1 MAKDMA
7 QPSGVGGG
15 TPEVLEP
22 SIRNAL
28 LYSMNLAIFPLVI
41 NAAVQGG
48 WWILAPLIFFQLPDW
63 LDTRFGTE
71 ERNMDPARTLDRQ
84 LFLYKLAVWLWAV
97 LWLGTL
103 VFSLWQVLVVG
114 HLSTWE
120 VVAMAFVLGMVAQP
134 CFIVGHELI
143 HSRAAPER
151 RLGEV
156 LLACVS
162 YPTYATEHV
171 YIHHAL
177 VCTAGDPGSP
187 PKGVS
192 FWQYLPG
199 EVKSNIQA
207 AWRFERDRLARRH
220 LPVWHY
226 TNPFWR
232 YVLETAAWYAFAY
245 WVGGPWVVLT
255 YAAIC
260 AGVVFSMKII
270 NYVQHYGLRRIRMPN
285 GRYEKVQACHSWS
298 AAYKLSNLFFYNMQ
312 RHPDHHI
319 APTRRYPLLQHCGED
334 EAPQLPGSYMQ
345 MGGMALFPRRWFE
358 TMDPLVDRWRA
369 HFYPQ
374 VEDWSA
380 YDSPAAAARPDS
392 FETIAEIIGAAP
404 RLAKWINRSPEL
416 LDSLQQREFT
426 DLDLPHGFGPDPESE
441 SIARRGLTRLYW
453 TVELGVPEMR
463 EQIAELPFLGAKE
476 AVQTARDWS
485 NHKVFQIGMHTLRG
499 NLSPAEAGVALSNV
513 AEASIV
519 TVLSAVEEDFAGR
532 GAGGGVAAVALGDLA
547 SREAAP
553 GADLDVLFVYDGG
566 PAEHYQALCRRFLE
580 MLRELSRDNLLFAPA
595 PAEDARRRVR
605 SLADFVADHGAALAP
620 GELLGLTR
628 ARCIFAGGD
637 PEIAERFAEARREA
651 LARGERRTLLL
662 AELRQ
667 GAAEAPEP
675 GLESIDGMRGG
686 LRDVERAARSL
697 QLTHAGD
704 ASDPQSPD
712 AGSVFQAAGERGWI
726 DGGVAGRLAEA
737 AGTWR
742 NLTGILRLVAED
754 GFAPET
760 AGPEVRGVIAR
771 SCGAGDFDA
780 LTALVRETASR
791 AAADVDSL
799 P

>member
-7 QPSGVGGG
+7 QPGGVGGG
-15 TPEVLEP
+15 AREMLEP
-22 SIRNAL
+22 SVRNAL

-48 WWILAPLIFFQLPDW
+48 WWILAPLVFFQLPDW

-84 LFLYKLAVWLWAV
+84 LLLYKLAVWLWAV
-97 LWLGTL
+97 LWVGTL

-151 RLGEV
+151 RLGEF

-162 YPTYATEHV
+162 YPTYATEHI

-177 VCTAGDPGSP
+177 VCTPGDPGSP

-199 EVKSNIQA
+199 EVRNNILA

-232 YVLETAAWYAFAY
+232 YALETAVWYAFAY
-245 WVGGPWVVLT
+245 WVGGLWVVLT
-255 YAAIC
+255 YAVIC

-285 GRYEKVQACHSWS
+285 GRYEKVRACHSWS

-358 TMDPLVDRWRA
+358 TMDPLVDQWRA
-369 HFYPQ
+369 HFYPEI
-374 VEDWSA
+374 EDWSA
-380 YDSPAAAARPDS
+380 YDSPAAAARPES
-392 FETIAEIIGAAP
+392 FETIAEIMGAAP

-416 LDSLQQREFT
+416 LDVLDSREFT
-426 DLDLPHGFGPDPESE
+426 DLDLPRGFGTDTESE
-441 SIARRGLTRLYW
+441 AIARRGLSRLYW
-453 TVELGVPEMR
+453 TRELGVAEML
-463 EQIAELPFLGAKE
+463 EQIAELPFLGTAE
-476 AVQTARDWS
+476 AVETVRNWS
-485 NHKVFQIGMHTLRG
+485 NDKVFQVGIHTLRG

-513 AEASIV
+513 AETSIV
-519 TVLSAVEEDFAGR
+519 TVLSVVEEEFAGR
-532 GAGGGVAAVALGDLA
+532 GAEGGMAALLLGDLA
-547 SREAAP
+547 SRDTAP
-553 GADLDVLFVYDGG
+553 GADLDLMLVYDGDAG
-566 PAEHYQALCRRFLE
+566 HHKAMGRRFLDV
-580 MLRELSRDNLLFAPA
+580 LRELSEDNLLLAPVPPGA
-595 PAEDARRRVR
+595 ARRPVR
-605 SLADFVADHGAALAP
+605 SLAEFIEGHAA
-620 GELLGLTR
+620 GELLELTR
-628 ARCIFAGGD
+628 ARCVYAAGDSGID
-637 PEIAERFAEARREA
+637 GRFDEARREV
-651 LARGERRTLLL
+651 LAHAGARAPLM
-662 AELRQ
+662 AELQ
-667 GAAEAPEP
+667 HGAGGSAEP
-675 GLESIDGMRGG
+675 GLLAIDGMRGG
-686 LRDVERAARSL
+686 ARDVEHAARLL
-697 QLTHAGD
+697 QLTHLDEAPELS
-704 ASDPQSPD
+704 APD
-712 AGSVFQAAGERGWI
+712 AGSVFRTAGERGWI
-726 DGGVAGRLAEA
+726 PGDAAERLAEA
-737 AGTWR
+737 ADTWR
-742 NLTGILRLVAED
+742 SLRGMVRLVADE
-754 GFAPET
+754 GFTLET
-760 AGPEVRGVIAR
+760 AGAKAKAVIAR
-771 SCGAGDFDA
+771 GSGADDFEV
-780 LTALVRETASR
+780 LTAVIPATASR
-791 AAADVDSL
+791 AAADIDAL
-799 P
+799 L